1 MELSVFEIS
10 AIIVLIVFG
19 VIAYFLVQA
28 LISLNKVLHRID
40 DTLQRTEPITEETA
54 FLLENV
60 NSITETV
67 QDQLDSFA
75 PFFNSV
81 AKLGNTLS
89 EASESL
95 STRIK
100 PIEPE
105 QNPRWQKKMVD
116 LIELATL
123 GAMAWQQL
131 KKRR

>member
-10 AIIVLIVFG
+10 AIIALLVFVVLT
-19 VIAYFLVQA
+19 YFLIQA

-40 DTLQRTEPITEETA
+40 DTLQRTEPLTEETA
-54 FLLENV
+54 LLLQSANA
-60 NSITETV
+60 ITETV
-67 QDQLDSFA
+67 QAQLDSFT
-75 PFFNSV
+75 PFFCSV

-89 EASESL
+89 EATDNL

-105 QNPRWQKKMVD
+105 NNPRWQKKMVD